1 MKSIKN
7 ENNIKT
13 INDVFA
19 NLTGV
24 FDIFNKNGEE
34 IDDLEYPDDTEV
46 LDVLQTDKEYYQV
59 IMNV

>member
-1 MKSIKN
+1 MKSVKE

-19 NLTGV
+19 KLNGV

-34 IDDLEYPDDTEV
+34 IDDLEYADDTEI
-46 LDVLQTDKEYYQV
+46 LDVVLTDTEYYQV

>member
-1 MKSIKN
+1 MKSVKK

-13 INDVFA
+13 INDVFEK
-19 NLTGV
+19 LTGV

-34 IDDLEYPDDTEV
+34 IDDLDYSDNTEV
-46 LDVLQTDKEYYQV
+46 LDVVLTDTEYYQV